1 MKGSSV
7 LKKLLLLCSLT
18 AVGHLT
24 AGSDL
29 QNYLTQEKN
38 LIFDYQE
45 MKNQLEMDKLHDS
58 WISPIT
64 ISYQENWTTQPLS
77 GTQSSSAF
85 SVGID
90 QPIFRS
96 GGIYYAIKYSDALR
110 GANSREIAM
119 KKRALIG
126 QAIDILFS
134 IRKLK
139 LQHQKLRLLVRND
152 SIDIQRKQ
160 ESYNAGIL
168 DSSFLDQAILKRN
181 QNESQMLDIELNLAK
196 LRSSFKLLS
205 RKNPDKLRVPHLRMI
220 SLKHYKRN
228 HMDVAKKQLRT
239 LEKKYSSKMTWAKY
253 LPSISVHARYT
264 NTNRNAPGM
273 DDDYSTYGFK
283 ISVPLN
289 INSATDIESSRVSY
303 MQSMTELQDSRR
315 AVGLEYNIV
324 RKSIAILN
332 KKSALAKKDER
343 LYRRLYSRTRD
354 LVKAGEKTK
363 QDVQTMRNSLA
374 IKKLDRRIY
383 ALEKQQQL
391 LKLYTKVSR

>member
-1 MKGSSV
+1 MRDLSV

-18 AVGHLT
+18 AASVVT

-38 LIFDYQE
+38 QIFDYQE

-64 ISYQENWTTQPLS
+64 VSYQKNWTTQPLS

-85 SVGID
+85 SIGID
-90 QPIFRS
+90 QPIFKS

-119 KKRALIG
+119 QKRVLIG
-126 QAIDILFS
+126 QVIDILFG

-139 LQHQKLRLLVRND
+139 LQHQKLRLLVDND
-152 SIDIQRKQ
+152 KIDIKRKQ

-181 QNESQMLDIELNLAK
+181 QDESQMLDLELNLAK
-196 LRSSFKLLS
+196 LRSSFSLLS
-205 RKNPDKLRVPHLRMI
+205 RKNPDKLRVPHLKMI
-220 SLKHYKRN
+220 SLKHYRKN
-228 HMDVAKKQLRT
+228 HMDVAKKQLRV

-253 LPSISVHARYT
+253 LPTLSVHARYT
-264 NTNRNAPGM
+264 NTDSHAPGM
-273 DDDYSTYGFK
+273 DDDYSTYGFTL
-283 ISVPLN
+283 SVPLS
-289 INSATDIESSRVSY
+289 INRNTDIESSRVSY
-303 MQSMTELQDSRR
+303 MQSVTELQDSRR
-315 AVGLEYNIV
+315 AVALEYRIV

-332 KKSALAKKDER
+332 KKSALAQKDER
-343 LYRRLYSRTRD
+343 LYRRLYKRTKD

-363 QDVQTMRNSLA
+363 QDVQTMRNSLK

-391 LKLYTKVSR
+391 LKLYTKVSH

>member
-7 LKKLLLLCSLT
+7 LKKLWLLCSL
-18 AVGHLT
+18 AAASYVY

-29 QNYLTQEKN
+29 QNYLTEEKN
-38 LIFDYQE
+38 QIFNYQE

-64 ISYQENWTTQPLS
+64 VSYQENWTTQPLS

-85 SVGID
+85 SIGID

-96 GGIYYAIKYSDALR
+96 GGIYYAIKYSDVLR
-110 GANSREIAM
+110 GVNSREIAM
-119 KKRALIG
+119 QKRALIG

-139 LQHQKLRLLVRND
+139 LQHRKLKLLVRND
-152 SIDIQRKQ
+152 IIDIQRKQ

-181 QNESQMLDIELNLAK
+181 QDESQMLDIELNLAK

-205 RKNPDKLRVPHLRMI
+205 RKNPDKLRVPHLKMI

-228 HMDVAKKQLRT
+228 HADVAKKKLQV

-253 LPSISVHARYT
+253 LPTLSVHARYT
-264 NTNRNAPGM
+264 NTNQHRPGL
-273 DDDYSTYGFK
+273 DDDYSTYGFTL
-283 ISVPLN
+283 SVPLN

-315 AVGLEYNIV
+315 AVALEYDIV

-332 KKSALAKKDER
+332 KKSALAKKDEALYQR
-343 LYRRLYSRTRD
+343 LYKRTQD

-363 QDVQTMRNSLA
+363 QDVETMRNSLK

-383 ALEKQQQL
+383 AIEKQQQL

>member
-7 LKKLLLLCSLT
+7 LKKLLLLCSL
-18 AVGHLT
+18 AAASCVY
-24 AGSDL
+24 AGSEL
-29 QNYLTQEKN
+29 QNYLTEEKN
-38 LIFDYQE
+38 QIFDYQE

-64 ISYQENWTTQPLS
+64 VSYQENWTTQPLS

-85 SVGID
+85 SIGID

-96 GGIYYAIKYSDALR
+96 GGIYYAIKYSEALR

-119 KKRALIG
+119 QKRALVG

-139 LQHQKLRLLVRND
+139 LQHQKLKLLVRND
-152 SIDIQRKQ
+152 TIDIRRKQ
-160 ESYNAGIL
+160 ESYTAGIL

-181 QNESQMLDIELNLAK
+181 QDESQMLDIELNLAK
-196 LRSSFKLLS
+196 LRSSFRLLS
-205 RKNPDKLRVPHLRMI
+205 RKNPDRLKVPHLKMI

-228 HMDVAKKQLRT
+228 HSEVAKKQLRV

-253 LPSISVHARYT
+253 LPTLSVHARYT
-264 NTNRNAPGM
+264 NTNQHRAGL
-273 DDDYSTYGFK
+273 DDDYSTYGFTL
-283 ISVPLN
+283 SVPLS
-289 INSATDIESSRVSY
+289 INSGTDIESSRVSY

-315 AVGLEYNIV
+315 AVALEYRIV

-332 KKSALAKKDER
+332 KKSALARKDER
-343 LYRRLYSRTRD
+343 LYQRLYKRTKD
-354 LVKAGEKTK
+354 LVKAGEKTT
-363 QDVQTMRNSLA
+363 QDVETMHNSLR

-383 ALEKQQQL
+383 AVEKQQQL

>member
-7 LKKLLLLCSLT
+7 LKKLLLLCSLAT
-18 AVGHLT
+18 ASCVY

-29 QNYLTQEKN
+29 QNYLTEEKN
-38 LIFDYQE
+38 QIFDYQE

-64 ISYQENWTTQPLS
+64 VSYQENWTTQPLS

-85 SVGID
+85 SIGID

-96 GGIYYAIKYSDALR
+96 GGIYYAIKYSEALR

-119 KKRALIG
+119 QKRALVG

-139 LQHQKLRLLVRND
+139 LQHQKLKLLVRND
-152 SIDIQRKQ
+152 TIDIRRKQ
-160 ESYNAGIL
+160 ESYTAGIL

-181 QNESQMLDIELNLAK
+181 QDESQMLDIELNLAK
-196 LRSSFKLLS
+196 LRSSFRLLS
-205 RKNPDKLRVPHLRMI
+205 RKNPDRLKVPHLKMI

-228 HMDVAKKQLRT
+228 HSEVAKKQLRV
-239 LEKKYSSKMTWAKY
+239 LEKKYNSKMTWAKY
-253 LPSISVHARYT
+253 LPTLSVHARYT
-264 NTNRNAPGM
+264 NTNQHRAGL
-273 DDDYSTYGFK
+273 DDDYSTYGFTL
-283 ISVPLN
+283 SVPLS
-289 INSATDIESSRVSY
+289 INSGTDIESSRVSY

-315 AVGLEYNIV
+315 AVALEYRIV

-332 KKSALAKKDER
+332 KKSALARKDER
-343 LYRRLYSRTRD
+343 LYQRLYKRTKD
-354 LVKAGEKTK
+354 LVKAGEKTT
-363 QDVQTMRNSLA
+363 QDVETMHNSLR

-383 ALEKQQQL
+383 AVEKQQQL

>member
-1 MKGSSV
+1 MKDLSV
-7 LKKLLLLCSLT
+7 LKKLLLLSSLIT
-18 AVGHLT
+18 AVHVT

-29 QNYLTQEKN
+29 ENYLTQEKN

-64 ISYQENWTTQPLS
+64 ISYQENWTTQPRS
-77 GTQSSSAF
+77 GTTSNSAF
-85 SVGID
+85 SIGID

-110 GANSREIAM
+110 DANSREIAM

-134 IRKLK
+134 IKKLK
-139 LQHQKLRLLVRND
+139 LQTQKLRLMVKND
-152 SIDIQRKQ
+152 TIDIRRKQ
-160 ESYNAGIL
+160 ESYDAGIL

-181 QNESQMLDIELNLAK
+181 QDTSQMLDIELNLAK
-196 LRSSFKLLS
+196 LRSSFSLLS
-205 RKNPDKLRVPHLRMI
+205 RKNPDRLRVPHLKMI
-220 SLKHYKRN
+220 SLKHYKHN
-228 HMDVAKKQLRT
+228 HADVATKRLRA
-239 LEKKYSSKMTWAKY
+239 LEKSYSSKMTWAKY
-253 LPSISVHARYT
+253 LPTFSVNARYT
-264 NTNRNAPGM
+264 NTNRHVPGM

-315 AVGLEYNIV
+315 SVGLEYAIV

-332 KKSALAKKDER
+332 RKSALARKDEQ
-343 LYRRLYSRTRD
+343 LYSRLYNRTKD
-354 LVKAGEKTK
+354 LVKAGEKT
-363 QDVQTMRNSLA
+363 QEDAQTMHNSLK

-383 ALEKQQQL
+383 AIERQQQL
-391 LKLYTKVSR
+391 LKLYTKVSH

>member
-1 MKGSSV
+1 MKDSSV

-18 AVGHLT
+18 AVSYVS
-24 AGSDL
+24 AGNDL
-29 QNYLTQEKN
+29 QNYLTEEKN
-38 LIFDYQE
+38 QIFDYQE

-85 SVGID
+85 SIGID

-119 KKRALIG
+119 QKRALIG

-134 IRKLK
+134 IKKLK
-139 LQHQKLRLLVRND
+139 LQHQKLKLLVRND
-152 SIDIQRKQ
+152 TIDIQRKQ

-181 QNESQMLDIELNLAK
+181 QDESQMLDIELNLAK

-205 RKNPDKLRVPHLRMI
+205 RKNPDKLRVPHLKMI

-228 HMDVAKKQLRT
+228 HMDVAKKQLRL
-239 LEKKYSSKMTWAKY
+239 LEKKYNKKMTWAKY
-253 LPSISVHARYT
+253 LPTVSVHARYT
-264 NTNRNAPGM
+264 NTNRSAPGM

-283 ISVPLN
+283 ISVPLS

-315 AVGLEYNIV
+315 AVALEYSIV

-343 LYRRLYSRTRD
+343 LYRRLYSRTKD

-363 QDVQTMRNSLA
+363 QDLQTMYHSLK
-374 IKKLDRRIY
+374 IKQLDRRIY

>member
-1 MKGSSV
+1 MKDSSV
-7 LKKLLLLCSLT
+7 LKKLFLLCSLT
-18 AVGHLT
+18 VVSYVNAE
-24 AGSDL
+24 SDL

-45 MKNQLEMDKLHDS
+45 VKNQLEMDKLHDS

-77 GTQSSSAF
+77 GTRSSSAF
-85 SVGID
+85 SIGID

-119 KKRALIG
+119 QKRELIG

-134 IRKLK
+134 IKKLK
-139 LQHQKLRLLVRND
+139 LQHQKLKLLVRND
-152 SIDIQRKQ
+152 MIDIRRKQ
-160 ESYNAGIL
+160 ESYDAGVL

-181 QNESQMLDIELNLAK
+181 QDESQLLDIELNLAK

-205 RKNPDKLRVPHLRMI
+205 RKNPDKLRLPHLKMI
-220 SLKHYKRN
+220 SLKHYKRD
-228 HMDVAKKQLRT
+228 HADVAKKRLRV

-253 LPSISVHARYT
+253 LPTISVNARYT
-264 NTNRNAPGM
+264 NTNQNVPGM

-315 AVGLEYNIV
+315 AVALEYDIV

-332 KKSALAKKDER
+332 KKSALARKDEI
-343 LYRRLYSRTRD
+343 LYKRLYSRTRD
-354 LVKAGEKTK
+354 MVKAGEKTR
-363 QDVQTMRNSLA
+363 DDAQTMRNSLR
-374 IKKLDRRIY
+374 IKQLDRRIY
-383 ALEKQQQL
+383 AIEKQQQL

>member
-64 ISYQENWTTQPLS
+64 VSYQENWTTQPLS

-110 GANSREIAM
+110 GANSRDIAM

-139 LQHQKLRLLVRND
+139 LQHQKLRLLVHND
-152 SIDIQRKQ
+152 NIDIQRKQ

-181 QNESQMLDIELNLAK
+181 QNESQLLDIELNLAK

-228 HMDVAKKQLRT
+228 HMDVAKKELRT
-239 LEKKYSSKMTWAKY
+239 LEKKYSSKITWAKY

-264 NTNRNAPGM
+264 NTNRHAPGM

-343 LYRRLYSRTRD
+343 LYRRLYSRTKD

-374 IKKLDRRIY
+374 IKKLDRRIF